1 MWPRIKKTNEPTTI
15 RPATKITPMVIKRIS
30 DIKLS
35 FLLHLRNLCAS
46 KMNMNHALTG
56 PQMLIGSLP
65 TLLPFETL
73 HKLLQLEKALD
84 LLIQL
89 RIRPLFF
96 LSKFLEL
103 NVICRHLQH
112 LLRQLL

>member
-1 MWPRIKKTNEPTTI
+1 
-15 RPATKITPMVIKRIS
+15 
-30 DIKLS
+30 
-35 FLLHLRNLCAS
+35 
-46 KMNMNHALTG
+46 MNMNHALTG

-96 LSKFLEL
+96 LSKFLQL
-103 NVICRHLQH
+103 NVICLHLLH
-112 LLRQLL
+112 LLRQLLRLFRQLIYDSLERGIFPLLRECQLPAGRGRSVS